1 MGMVRHQIHSL
12 MAVASSCDVTNNT
25 RNMFLAATPY
35 FQRRFE
41 SNDNLLRN
49 FQPAILS
56 VSTFGNLGF
65 MIVLTKL
72 QENANYPKRI
82 TVALAL
88 NAVVF
93 TLLALSTKLFT
104 WVSASVYFA
113 FLMVLVLVASL
124 ATGMCQ
130 NGIFAYV
137 SGFGREEYT
146 QGIMAG
152 QGIAGVL
159 PALTQIIAVL
169 SVPKKQ
175 TTDGSPSESS
185 TSAFA
190 YFLTAT
196 IVSSVT
202 LVAFF
207 YLLSR
212 ASSKQRMKVT
222 DRHEDDLAAS
232 THSLRKSVPLLR
244 LFNKLF
250 WLAGG
255 VSFTFAVT
263 MFYPVFTGQIV
274 SVRDPATSP
283 RLFQPATFIP
293 LSFFFWNLG
302 DLIGRTGP
310 ALPALRLTHRPRLI
324 FFLSVA
330 RLFFI
335 PMYYLCNIGGRGARV
350 NSDFFYLFVVQLLFG
365 VTNGYLGSSCM
376 MGFAEWVETDELE
389 AAGGFMSLALVG
401 GLAAGSFLS
410 FAVASA

>member
-222 DRHEDDLAAS
+222 DRDEDDLAAS